1 VKPTELSPKTPRI
14 ETGVCATLRACLPFA
29 GIGTRFAALTA
40 AGLVAVVAGMLLL
53 APFSLGVSS
62 GGPPRFTEIRRKEV
76 FSTRVSIEP
85 NIDTE
90 SLATKWTAEYGT
102 SPNGPWTL
110 VDSGEETQREAE
122 GSHDYQVQIGAIDAG
137 SSGVEFLRRLTP
149 GTPYYARFVVE
160 NKDGEAI
167 ETVPFTTLPVEKPR
181 VDVLEPDDELTD
193 TTAGLKAKVDIEG
206 ALTAYSFEYSL
217 PEGGHAPAENSPS
230 WAPIATGTITV
241 AEEYANVKAQLAK
254 LKPETTYYVRL
265 IASNEKGKTV
275 QTHTREA
282 YGEFES
288 IESREPFTF
297 TTLTAK
303 PASSSLE
310 VRNVTADSA
319 FVKTYVAPHGSETEA
334 RLEYATSAEG
344 PWSLVPGSTLTISQ
358 MEAEATPY
366 SAGGADAIGV
376 RLAGLKASATYYVRS
391 FTENKC
397 AEGCGSAT
405 SGISNFETSGAPK
418 TTTFATHWLVGES
431 LQLLGSVNPS
441 SVATSA
447 EQAIAV
453 EGAPTGGTFTLTFKG
468 HSTSPIGYNA
478 SAEAVQQAL
487 SELPGEFGLRVE
499 GPDGGPYTVFFGGGN
514 GEKSEPLMEAD
525 GSGLTPSS
533 RVTVTTTQQGG
544 VGYDTHYHFQYVSQ
558 RSFEEHGW
566 GGAEETASVDLGSG
580 DTPHNV
586 GADLPTLSPGETYR
600 YRTVAV
606 NTAPGTSP
614 VEGAEQTLIVPAEPS
629 GGGGS
634 SCPNEV
640 FRVGLSA
647 HLPDCRAYE
656 QLTPVDKEGAEEPF
670 HYLGGIETAVLV
682 GEDGEHAVLEA
693 EPVDYGTGS
702 GMGQSPYLFSRREG
716 GGWSLTAGSPSLEMG
731 IHNVIPQLYSANL
744 TQIAFESAY
753 APSTFSESP
762 DAEYEIG
769 PIGGPYTTVASVP
782 YKDAQQAGGEG
793 NGWVAANGDF
803 SKLVLETQDRTLA
816 GEEPTPTK
824 SGSDLY
830 EYTPGEGL
838 RQLNV
843 TGEGS
848 EAVTIGS
855 CGANVAHGQ
864 EEGAQYHVFSGPHSI
879 SGDGS
884 RVFFEAVPG
893 KNCSEPH
900 NLYMRVNGT
909 ETIDI
914 GAYKLLGANVEG
926 TRLLLEGAGGE
937 LLGYNTET
945 QTVEHQSSGEVASA
959 SELRSL
965 GIPARTEPQG
975 ANAFFHPRYTYWG
988 ANASNAENGQVYRY
1002 DSAEHLLECISCA
1015 SSFDPEP
1022 KQPAFLGSVDG
1033 QPFVNGGEPVPTYVS
1048 ANGEFAFFTTPAAL
1062 VPQDV
1067 DGEIPIEP
1075 GDNHGVNYEYGDIG
1089 NTTSPSSDIY
1099 EWRASG
1105 VDGCA
1110 QIQGCLALITDGR
1123 GGYLNLLLGTADE
1136 GRDVIFYSRSTLSPL
1151 DPGAEGS
1158 IGEGNIY
1165 DARIDGGDTPR
1176 PPRPVECEADACS
1189 NPPSAPN
1196 DSTPS
1201 SLTFTGN
1208 GNVPQSPA
1216 VKPAVKAEQPKP
1228 KPKKRKRKKGK
1239 SKSKRGNVKQ
1249 GRGWSAKQGKSK
1261 TRSKSNAKAHRGG
1274 K

>member
-1 VKPTELSPKTPRI
+1 VKPTELSRKTPRI
-14 ETGVCATLRACLPFA
+14 EAGVCATLRACLPFA
-29 GIGTRFAALTA
+29 GIGARFAALMA

-53 APFSLGVSS
+53 APFSLGDSS
-62 GGPPRFTEIRRKEV
+62 AGPPRFTEIRRKEV

-122 GSHDYQVQIGAIDAG
+122 GSHDYKVQIGAIDAG
-137 SSGVEFLRRLTP
+137 SSGADTGVEFLRRLTP
-149 GTPYYARFVVE
+149 GTPYYARFVAE
-160 NKDGEAI
+160 NKDGEAV

-181 VDVLEPDDELTD
+181 VDMLEPEDELTD
-193 TTAGLKAKVDIEG
+193 TADGFKAKVEAEG
-206 ALTAYSFEYSL
+206 ALTAYSFEYAL

-230 WAPIATGTITV
+230 WAPFATGTITV
-241 AEEYANVKAQLAK
+241 AEEYAYVKAQLAK

-265 IASNEKGKTV
+265 TASNEKGEIV

-282 YGEFES
+282 YGEFE
-288 IESREPFTF
+288 IRESGEPFTF

-303 PASSSLE
+303 PGSPRPL

-319 FVKTYVAPHGSETEA
+319 FLQSHVSPSGSETEA
-334 RLEYATSAEG
+334 RLEYSTHEEG
-344 PWSLVPGSTLTISQ
+344 PWSVVPGSTRTVSQ
-358 MEAEATPY
+358 VEAEATPY
-366 SAGGADAIGV
+366 GSPVADVIGV
-376 RLAGLKASATYYVRS
+376 RLTGLKASTTYYVRS
-391 FTENKC
+391 FAENKC
-397 AEGCGSAT
+397 AEGCGSVT
-405 SGISNFETSGAPK
+405 SGVESFETSGAPK
-418 TTTFATHWLVGES
+418 ATTFAVHWLVGES

-453 EGAPTGGTFTLTFKG
+453 EGAPTGGTFTLTFDG
-468 HSTSPIGYNA
+468 HSTGPIAYNA
-478 SAEAVQQAL
+478 PAEAVAQAL
-487 SELPGEFGLRVE
+487 GLQVE
-499 GPDGGPYTVFFGGGN
+499 GPDGGPYTVFFAGGY
-514 GEKSEPLMEAD
+514 GEKSEPLIEAD
-525 GSGLTPSS
+525 GSGLTPSGK
-533 RVTVTTTQQGG
+533 VTVTTTQSGG

-558 RSFEEHGW
+558 KGFEEHGW
-566 GGAEETASVDLGSG
+566 GNAEETASVDLGSG
-580 DTPHNV
+580 DTSHNV
-586 GADLPTLSPGETYR
+586 GGDLPALLPGETYR
-600 YRTVAV
+600 YRIVAV

-614 VEGAEQTLIVPAEPS
+614 VEGAEQTLIVPVAPS
-629 GGGGS
+629 GGAGG

-656 QLTPVDKEGAEEPF
+656 QLTPVGKEGAEEPF

-702 GMGQSPYLFSRREG
+702 GMGQSPYLFSRGER
-716 GGWSLTAGSPSLEMG
+716 GGWSMTAGSPSLEMG
-731 IHNVIPQLYSANL
+731 IGGVTPEVYSANL
-744 TQIAFESAY
+744 TQIAFESEY
-753 APSTFSESP
+753 SPSAFSESP
-762 DAEYEIG
+762 DVEYELG
-769 PIGGPYTTVASVP
+769 RVGGPYTTVASVP
-782 YKDAQQAGGEG
+782 HKDAQGGEG
-793 NGWVAANGDF
+793 SGWVAANGDF

-824 SGSDLY
+824 SGPDLY
-830 EYTPGEGL
+830 EYTPGGGL

-855 CGANVAHGQ
+855 CGARVAHGQ
-864 EEGAQYHVFSGPHSI
+864 EEGAQYHVLSGPHSI
-879 SGDGS
+879 SSDGS

-893 KNCSEPH
+893 KSCSEPH
-900 NLYMRVNGT
+900 NLYMRVNGA
-909 ETIDI
+909 ETVDI
-914 GAYKLLGANVEG
+914 GAYKFLGANAEG
-926 TRLLLEGAGGE
+926 TRLLLEGGGGE
-937 LLGYNTET
+937 LLGYDTET

-965 GIPARTEPQG
+965 GIPVRTEPQG
-975 ANAFFHPRYTYWG
+975 ANAFSHPRYTYW
-988 ANASNAENGQVYRY
+988 SDGQVYRY
-1002 DSAEHLLECISCA
+1002 DSVEHLLECVSCA

-1022 KQPAFLGSVDG
+1022 KQPAFLDSVDG
-1033 QPFVNGGEPVPTYVS
+1033 QPLVNGGEPVPTYVS

-1062 VPQDV
+1062 VAQDV

-1075 GDNHGVNYEYGDIG
+1075 ADNHGVNYEYGDIG

-1136 GRDVIFYSRSTLSPL
+1136 GRDVIFYTRSTLSPL

-1189 NPPSAPN
+1189 SPPGAPN
-1196 DSTPS
+1196 DPTPS

-1208 GNVPQSPA
+1208 GNVLQSPA
-1216 VKPAVKAEQPKP
+1216 VKPAVKSKQPKP
-1228 KPKKRKRKKGK
+1228 KPKKRKRKK
-1239 SKSKRGNVKQ
+1239 SKRGSATQ
-1249 GRGWSAKQGKSK
+1249 GRRK
-1261 TRSKSNAKAHRGG
+1261 TRSKSNSKAHRGG